1 VKSSLL
7 RRISFAEFLGQFVYC
22 LVLYLRTFFGKKSSV
37 TYPIAILAGSLL
49 VRLPAAGTA
58 KKTSR
63 AAACCSISSQVGPQ
77 DQKWWPRRTLLLF
90 AKLLL

>member
-1 VKSSLL
+1 MIRSATG
-7 RRISFAEFLGQFVYC
+7 FGT
-22 LVLYLRTFFGKKSSV
+22 LRTFFGKKSSV

-77 DQKWWPRRTLLLF
+77 DQNGGLDARYCFLQNYYF
-90 AKLLL
+90 DY